1 MRAVVTVVGLDRV
14 GIIAEA
20 CTILAAKNINILDIR
35 QTVMDG
41 LFTMTMVVDTTNAT
55 DSFENVRQALHEKG
69 DQMKVSFR
77 IQREDTFT
85 AMYQV

>member
-14 GIIAEA
+14 GIIAET
-20 CTILAAKNINILDIR
+20 CTLLAAKNINILDIR

-41 LFTMTMVVDTTNAT
+41 IFTMTMLVDVANASDT
-55 DSFENVRQALHEKG
+55 FENIRQALNEKG
-69 DQMKVSFR
+69 EQMKLSIR

-85 AMYQV
+85 AMYQI